1 MKQYMSL
8 KRWPAGE
15 EIVPCKMHLL
25 GVNDLTTQEVLALFD
40 SAGGADKVEWLDDA
54 SCNVFL
60 SDDEKV
66 EAILAGYE
74 KMDNGWVKTEP
85 IPLEGKDP
93 VVLELRKATTTDVKS
108 QSRTWRDS
116 EFYRKRLEKNHV
128 VMIPAKSA
136 ESVGV
141 VLKPAPK
148 NARTVVTKSGV
159 VLEPRRSRQRS
170 RSRDR
175 QRERS
180 RSRDWQSKDQ
190 SMGLLGNES
199 D

>member
-1 MKQYMSL
+1 MSW
-8 KRWPAGE
+8 KRWPASD
-15 EIVPCKMHLL
+15 EIIPCKMHLF

-60 SDDEKV
+60 SDDAKI

-74 KMDNGWVKTEP
+74 KMENGWVKTEP
-85 IPLEGKDP
+85 IPLEGKEP
-93 VVLELRKATTTDVKS
+93 VLLELRKATTADVKS
-108 QSRTWRDS
+108 EGRTWRDS
-116 EFYRKRLEKNHV
+116 DFYRKRLEKKSI
-128 VMIPAKSA
+128 VMIPAKGA

-141 VLKPAPK
+141 ILKPAPR

-159 VLEPRRSRQRS
+159 VLEPRRSRRSRS
-170 RSRDR
+170 RSRDHSEW
-175 QRERS
+175 QR
-180 RSRDWQSKDQ
+180 KDR
-190 SMGLLGNES
+190 SMGLLGNEN